1 MNNFIGKDDFTW
13 WVGVVERIDDPLEV
27 GRCRVRIFGWHTDDL
42 QKLPTEDLPWAL
54 PLNSPNSAKGFS
66 TFREGD
72 FVMGFFQDGMS
83 AQAPV
88 VMGVFAGLDPISVDT
103 NRGFSPQGPKENVPA
118 LPAGQI
124 AHQPGQPTTPPLA
137 RGIVANTAV
146 SQANDNLAHVCDF
159 VSEMQKNIEL
169 KKFLKSIANKIREGI
184 RAVMRALGFTD
195 ATGQYSW
202 LIDKLKSFARELKRI
217 QKEIIQPIID
227 FEKYVLSYITKIRAM
242 IQWILSLPQRF
253 ITLLRECLD
262 RLLALVGNVFSDFMA
277 ELSPGGVGQNVQD
290 LIAASKEATNEISKT
305 IQLASVAVAGA
316 VAIPAAATA
325 GLLLPANQSE
335 LDEANKTIAAYISTT
350 SSTIPQPEQNKS
362 VP

>member
-13 WVGVVERIDDPLEV
+13 WVGVVERIDDPLGV
-27 GRCRVRIFGWHTDDL
+27 GRCKIRIFGWHTDDL

-54 PLNSPNSAKGFS
+54 PVNSPNVSKGFS

-72 FVMGFFQDGMS
+72 YVFGFFQDGMS

-88 VMGVFAGLDPISVDT
+88 VMGVMAGLDPVYVDE
-103 NRGFSPQGPKENVPA
+103 NKGFSPQGPKENVPK

-137 RGIVANTAV
+137 RGIVANTAI
-146 SQANDNLAHVCDF
+146 SQANDRLSHVCDF

-169 KKFLKSIANKIREGI
+169 KKFIKAVANKIREGI
-184 RAVMRALGFTD
+184 RAIMRALGLTD

-227 FEKYVLSYITKIRAM
+227 FEKYVLGYITKVRAM

-253 ITLLRECLD
+253 ITLLKECLD
-262 RLLALVGNVFSDFMA
+262 RLLSLAGSIFSDFFE
-277 ELSPGGVGQNVQD
+277 ELSPGGVGQDVKD
-290 LIAASKEATNEISKT
+290 LISAAKDVANETAST
-305 IQLASVAVAGA
+305 IKLVSVAAAGA

-325 GLLLPANQSE
+325 GLLLPVSQSD
-335 LDEANKTIAAYISTT
+335 LNEANKTITAYISTT
-350 SSTIPQPEQNKS
+350 PSTIPQPEQNKS